1 MFCLDEQSHI
11 KDHLMH
17 LQCHSTIQYVAA
29 LSKEVS
35 NYGITAT

>member
-11 KDHLMH
+11 KDHLMY
-17 LQCHSTIQYVAA
+17 LQQYVAA
-29 LSKEVS
+29 LSKQVP